1 MAALGF
7 VSALTL
13 GCGNSNV
20 SGNTDFVYTGNNVNP
35 GNTGSV
41 SFQFERLLA
50 HGDAGVSVD
59 VPADTTD
66 LDIAF
71 FDEDG
76 ISDSNYVYGDEVAF
90 NTQVTINGVPT
101 SAAFVV
107 ITTYDE
113 DGYPISTIT
122 NPVEV
127 VAGSNTTQDLH
138 HADSANVTFDEVV
151 ISPDPINLVVGGT
164 RQVGVAA
171 QFSNGDTVPAP
182 VADATYEIDPE
193 KPDQATVSATGLVT
207 ATQEGETDLSATLE
221 IRGVEQTG
229 YAKIVV
235 NEVEVDYE

>member
-1 MAALGF
+1 MAAIGF

-41 SFQFERLLA
+41 TFQFERLLA
-50 HGDAGVSVD
+50 HGDAGVSAD

-66 LDIAF
+66 LEIAF

-76 ISDSNYVYGDEVAF
+76 ISDSNYVYGDDVAF

-122 NPVEV
+122 NSVEV
-127 VAGSNTTQDLH
+127 VAGSTTTQDLH
-138 HADSANVTFDEVV
+138 HADSAAVSFEGVT
-151 ISPDPINLVVGGT
+151 ISPDPINLFVDGT

-171 QFSNGDTVPAP
+171 EFSNGDTVPAP
-182 VADATYEIDPE
+182 VADATYESASTE
-193 KPDQATVSATGLVT
+193 TATVSETGVVT
-207 ATQEGETDLSATLE
+207 AEAVGDTTVSATLE
-221 IRGVEQTG
+221 IRGTEQVGT
-229 YAKIVV
+229 AAVV
-235 NEVEVDYE
+235 VSPPADAE

>member
-138 HADSANVTFDEVV
+138 HADSANVTFDGLT
-151 ISPDPINLVVGGT
+151 ISPDPINLVVDGT

-182 VADATYEIDPE
+182 VADATYESAAPATATVSE
-193 KPDQATVSATGLVT
+193 TGVVTAEAVGETTVSATLDIRGTEQVGTADVVVT
-207 ATQEGETDLSATLE
+207 A
-221 IRGVEQTG
+221 
-229 YAKIVV
+229 
-235 NEVEVDYE
+235 EVDSE